1 MVLWRERCVVEDEVL
16 LLDMRN
22 RNKEQS
28 RVTGVGKGGG
38 KNMVVVGVCD
48 VSEVKGSIGQEKE
61 GETRPAVN
69 KFGGIWKEG
78 QTIA

>member
-1 MVLWRERCVVEDEVL
+1 
-16 LLDMRN
+16 
-22 RNKEQS
+22 
-28 RVTGVGKGGG
+28 
-38 KNMVVVGVCD
+38 MVVVGVCD
-48 VSEVKGSIGQEKE
+48 VSEVKGSVGQEKE